1 MAAAAESPAR
11 LLFEVSSMRVLIAG
25 GSGFIGRNL
34 ARALL
39 QQGHQPVIL
48 SRHADALRRKPEMWA
63 YRVVPGDPTKPG
75 RWQEEID
82 GCDAVV
88 NLAGQ
93 NVFAK
98 RWNSQ
103 IKRAIRD
110 SRVYSAE
117 NLVAAITQ
125 ASSRPTVFVQ
135 GSAIGYYG
143 PQGDDEVTESH
154 PSGTDFLAVVCR
166 ECEEVSAS
174 LEALGV
180 RRAMVRTGIV
190 LARDEGALRIM
201 LPAFMLAPGAPIGS
215 AGGFV
220 AQGHQ
225 WMSWIHIDDLVGIF
239 QLAVSNEHAT
249 GPINGTAPNPVRNAE
264 FARTLS
270 SALRKRHTPWRFY
283 VPFGPPDALL
293 KFALGEVAD
302 IITTG
307 QRVLPAKALEL
318 GYSFKFAHLADALRA
333 ILAAAPKQPEQVEH
347 HHSHGAAA
355 AHRGAGAHH

>member
-1 MAAAAESPAR
+1 
-11 LLFEVSSMRVLIAG
+11 MRVLIAG
-25 GSGFIGRNL
+25 GSGFIGRNF

-48 SRHADALRRKPEMWA
+48 SRHADALRRKPEMWP

-88 NLAGQ
+88 NLAGH

-98 RWNSQ
+98 RWNTQ

-117 NLVAAITQ
+117 NLVAAIKQ
-125 ASSRPTVFVQ
+125 ARVQPKVFVQ
-135 GSAIGYYG
+135 GSAIGFYG
-143 PQGDDEVTESH
+143 PHGDEEFTESK
-154 PSGTDFLAVVCR
+154 PSGSDFLAVICR
-166 ECEEVSAS
+166 ECEEVSAP
-174 LEALGV
+174 LDATGV
-180 RRAMVRTGIV
+180 RRAIVRTGIV
-190 LARDEGALRIM
+190 LARDEGAVRIM

-215 AGGFV
+215 GGSLI
-220 AQGHQ
+220 ARGNQ
-225 WMSWIHIDDLVGIF
+225 WMSWIHIEDLVGIF
-239 QLAVSNEHAT
+239 QLALDNEQAK
-249 GPINGTAPNPVRNAE
+249 GPINGTAPYPIRNSE
-264 FARTLS
+264 FAKTLS
-270 SALRKRHTPWRFY
+270 SSLRKRHTPWRFY

-293 KFALGEVAD
+293 KLALGEVAE

-318 GYSFKFAHLADALRA
+318 GYTFKFPHLAEALRA
-333 ILAAAPKQPEQVEH
+333 IFTAAPKKHEPIEH
-347 HHSHGAAA
+347 HHSPSKAA
-355 AHRGAGAHH
+355 AHH